1 MGDLSLYH
9 RRLNVMGRLFMIAS
23 HIEVPNKESR
33 PMSILFVGCSAAA
46 TIIFVLVI
54 QAETIIQKVCM
65 LNSAHD
71 STCGENLLLI
81 YAYLLFMPFIL
92 FLLP

>member
-1 MGDLSLYH
+1 MGDISLYH
-9 RRLNVMGRLFMIAS
+9 RRLNVMGRLFTIAS

-33 PMSILFVGCSAAA
+33 PMSILFVGRSAAA

-71 STCGENLLLI
+71 STSLKVRGR
-81 YAYLLFMPFIL
+81 
-92 FLLP
+92 